1 MTGSIPGVLKRL
13 AVCTSAASFCIA
25 LGAGMAQRAVAAE
38 PVRDEAAIADQAWM
52 DELGAYYDAHPQ
64 LKTTRGS
71 GWKPYNRAKWFY
83 EQRMVNGEP
92 VPIGAR
98 YRAWE
103 QKLEVERT
111 MPMTPRSTWFS
122 LGPANF
128 SGRILSLE
136 FDPSNPTTV
145 YAGAAGGG
153 LWKSTD
159 GGVNWAA
166 LTDDT
171 ASMAIGG
178 VAVVPSNPNIVVIGT
193 GEGTPNIDRIAGVGI
208 LRSTDGGTTWNS
220 TNVTYSKANG
230 HGFHAVKANPLTST
244 LLAGATDGLWRSTDQ
259 GATWTQVQIG
269 GNWFDVVW
277 KPGDANRCYTVRG
290 GAGNGNGVK
299 VSTDD
304 GVTWAMAGTGQP
316 LVGSMGKTKL
326 AVSADEPTW
335 VYAGF
340 SHRTTSNLLGIYRT
354 TNDGATWTLQA
365 NSPNMYGGQGW
376 YNVSLAAD
384 PNDANSVISGGVELF
399 KATDGGVTF
408 DEIGGNVHVDHHAA
422 AYRPGSPDNLFVGSD
437 GGVWESTN
445 DGTSW
450 TNRNSTLVTYQ
461 FYDICVSQFSPSF
474 IMGGTQDNGTD
485 RWTGSTTW
493 LEGLFADGMVC
504 NVNPN
509 VSNVIYAEIQFGDHY
524 KSSNGGQGWQNIM
537 NGIAGNGVWVTPVAE
552 DQTPNNGGHLYTSTS
567 NGIFRTTN
575 GGSQWQNVG
584 SHNANWIEM
593 SPVDGNVVWTVAGI
607 LGKRSTN
614 DGGSWTDF
622 GAYGFFSGAA
632 TKVAAHPTDINS
644 AFVTFSGYSV
654 GFAHVAKTTDGGAS
668 WTNITGNLPDA
679 PANALAVDDLDPN
692 RIFVGTDVG
701 VWVTTDAGGSWVPFE
716 TGLPNT
722 VISDLEIQKSARKLV
737 AGTHGR
743 GAWEVDITVAPTG
756 VNVAT
761 PNPLNLMFD
770 PPSPNPVSSETV
782 LRFAAKYHGEV
793 TVSIFD
799 VTGRLVNEVSH
810 LPVGDGIIRMAPWYA
825 DDVPSGVYFA
835 VLQAGPDKIT
845 RKIVVAK

>member
-1 MTGSIPGVLKRL
+1 MKGLRPGVLHRS
-13 AVCTSAASFCIA
+13 AVCTLLASLCFA
-25 LGAGMAQRAVAAE
+25 LAGSSRAIAAE
-38 PVRDEAAIADQAWM
+38 PVRDEAAAVDKAWL
-52 DELGAYYDAHPQ
+52 DELGAYYEAHPE

-92 VPIGAR
+92 VPVGAR

-111 MPMTPRSTWFS
+111 MPVAPRATWFS

-136 FDPSNPTTV
+136 FDPNDPNTV

-153 LWKSTD
+153 LWRSTD
-159 GGVNWAA
+159 SGVNWSA

-171 ASMAIGG
+171 PSLGVGG
-178 VAVVPSNPNIVVIGT
+178 VAVAPGNSNIIVIGT
-193 GEGTPNIDRIAGVGI
+193 GEGTPNIDRISGVGI
-208 LRSTDGGTTWNS
+208 LRSTDGGTTWNT

-230 HGFHAVKANPLTST
+230 HGFHFAKANPITGT
-244 LLAGATDGLWRSTDQ
+244 MLAGATDGLWRSTDQ
-259 GATWTQVQIG
+259 GSTWTQVQIG
-269 GNWFDVVW
+269 GNWYDAVW

-290 GAGNGNGVK
+290 GAGSGNGVK

-304 GVTWAMAGTGQP
+304 GLSWAMSGTGQP

-340 SHRTTSNLLGIYRT
+340 SNRTTSNLLGVYLT
-354 TNDGATWTLQA
+354 TNEGANWTLQA

-384 PNDANSVISGGVELF
+384 PNDANVVISGGVELF
-399 KATDGGVTF
+399 KATDAGVTF
-408 DEIGGNVHVDHHAA
+408 VEIGGNVHVDHHAA
-422 AYRPGSPDNLFVGSD
+422 TYRPGAPNNLFVGSD

-445 DGTSW
+445 DGGSW
-450 TNRNSTLVTYQ
+450 TSRNSTLVTYQ

-524 KSSNGGQGWQNIM
+524 KSSNGGQAWQNIM
-537 NGIAGNGVWVTPVAE
+537 SGISGNGVWVTPVAE
-552 DQTPNNGGHLYTSTS
+552 DQTPAMGGHLYTSTS
-567 NGIFRTTN
+567 GGMFRTTN
-575 GGSQWQNVG
+575 GGTVWENVG
-584 SHNANWIEM
+584 SHNANWIDM
-593 SPVDGNVVWTVAGI
+593 SPVDGNVVWTVTGI
-607 LGKRSTN
+607 IGKRSTN

-622 GAYGFFSGAA
+622 GSYGFFSGAA
-632 TKVAAHPTDINS
+632 TKVAAHPTDVNS

-679 PANALAVDDLDPN
+679 PANAIAVDDLNPD

-701 VWVTTDAGGSWVPFE
+701 VWVTTDGGGSWVPFE
-716 TGLPNT
+716 GGLPNT

-743 GAWEVDITVAPTG
+743 GAWEVDITASSTG
-756 VNVAT
+756 ADVAT
-761 PNPLNLMFD
+761 PAPLNLMFD
-770 PPSPNPVSSETV
+770 PPSPNPVTRETV

-799 VTGRLVNEVSH
+799 VTGRLVSEVSRT
-810 LPVGDGIIRMAPWYA
+810 PVGDGIIRMAPWYA